1 MHASKGNVS
10 RDDRVAYVIDVR
22 FRLRLF
28 IHISESAQMKSVELT
43 CKELAGD
50 PFDIFIVLCR
60 CARFLPLELQEHLRR
75 KGWRV

>member
-1 MHASKGNVS
+1 MHVSKSNMS
-10 RDDRVAYVIDVR
+10 RDDGLAYVIGVQ

-28 IHISESAQMKSVELT
+28 THISESAQMKSVGLT
-43 CKELAGD
+43 CKKLAGD

-60 CARFLPLELQEHLRR
+60 CARFLPLKLQEHLRR